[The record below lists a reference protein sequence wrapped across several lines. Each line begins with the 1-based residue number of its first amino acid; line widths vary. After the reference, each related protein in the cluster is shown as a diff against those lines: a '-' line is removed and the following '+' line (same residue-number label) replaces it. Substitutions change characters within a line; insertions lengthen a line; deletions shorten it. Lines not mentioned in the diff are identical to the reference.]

1 MGGYL
6 LGIDA
11 GTGSVRALLVDVETG
26 KIFSSHRLWQH
37 PPSPEGGWAWDFEAD
52 ENWALLARTV
62 AEVIQKADISPTD
75 VLGIAVTS
83 MRHTLVLV
91 RNGRVLLAV
100 PNLDARAA
108 AESTDLAAE
117 KGENFYSRTGRW
129 PLPIFLAS
137 RLQWLARHHPDWLQG
152 SVALTISD
160 WVAYRLCGEIAT
172 DFSNAGESMLFDLHR
187 REWAADL
194 LEELGLPLSVL
205 PPVVPSGTF
214 LGKLTASVA
223 GELGLV
229 PGIPVAV
236 GGADTQCALLGM
248 GTITPGEIGIV
259 AGTTAPIQGI
269 IDRPLLDPDGR
280 LWTGLHVL
288 PGRWVLE
295 SNAGQLGRALEW
307 FARVLFPDSPFAHV
321 RLLAEASRASP
332 GAGGLC
338 STFGAHVFNARA
350 MAFPAGSLTLCHFTG
365 EGKSVRPLVCRAVL
379 EGMAFALRA
388 NLEQIS
394 RVMGAPSSV
403 SMSGGMTR
411 SSFWTQLVADVLGV
425 PVYRSETPESAALGA
440 AICAG
445 AGAGVFSSLID
456 GISRLVHTALV
467 RPNKGTAEFYSSL
480 YSEWQKLCELQ
491 CEFRDHAAN
500 RIVQTIMG
508 MEPPSRPRRAQF
520 RPKILVTAQMDEESL
535 NQLRL
540 LGDVEYAC
548 YRDSLRVL
556 TGDELVEALQGVHVF
571 ITEVDVVDL
580 DALQRLPELRVIVS
594 CRGRAVNVDL
604 DACTALGIPVLY
616 APGRNAHA
624 VADLTVAFMIA
635 LLRRLILADRFLRQ
649 PGGEAGDMARMGQ
662 AHELF
667 LGRELWGKTV
677 GLVGFGAIGREVAR
691 RLVPFGVR
699 LLVYDPY
706 IGPEDAALYDAE
718 LVSLERLLAESDII
732 SLHAAVTP
740 ETRGM
745 IGREELA
752 RMKRGAFLINTAR
765 AALVDEKALVEALQ
779 SGHLAGAAVDVF
791 SVEPPASDDPLLL
804 MPNVIATPHIGGN
817 TEEVAIH
824 QGRMVVEDL
833 DRLLRGERPLHILNP
848 QTLESFSWTGPR
860 RPIDEK
866 LLRERAERPG
876 PAVSDLQQEQQILRE
891 EESLMKEATGPQDIR
906 ARMERILHRFCE
918 LVKEDPKVNHF
929 AARQRVMSHYVVTDL
944 GLEFHIGFREGRV
957 IAGLGAPPEPAEVR
971 MKASAETLDGIF
983 SGRLSGTKA
992 AMSGKLAFSGDVRLA
1007 MGMQRL
1013 QGDLVRLY
1021 NQAREEMGGVDF
1033 AGAAPTPVVPAP
1045 APVRED
1051 LREEIVQAVSELY
1064 QLGLITA
1071 TGGNVSVRIEGREE
1085 CWITP
1090 SQLHKGTLRPEH
1102 IVRITF
1108 EGQALEPGALA
1119 PSSEWPMHTA
1129 IYRAQPEAQA
1139 IVHAHAPYAT
1149 ILALSRLPFL
1159 PVTTEAAFL
1168 KEVPVVPF
1176 IMPGTKEL
1184 AQAVVKAMERSPVC
1198 LLQNHGVVV
1207 AASSL
1212 RQACNLVEIVE
1223 RAAHLIVSCYML
1235 GRKPVTLPRDVVR
1248 TLQNLGKMMA

>member
-1 MGGYL
+1 MSGYL

-26 KIFSSHRLWQH
+26 RIFSSHRLWQH
-37 PPSPEGGWAWDFEAD
+37 PRSPEGGWAWDFEAD
-52 ENWALLARTV
+52 ENWALLAKAV
-62 AEVIQKADISPTD
+62 AEVIQKAGISPTD
-75 VLGIAVTS
+75 VLGVAVTS

-91 RNGRVLLAV
+91 RNGQTLLAV

-108 AESTDLAAE
+108 AESTALAAE
-117 KGENFYSRTGRW
+117 LGEKFYSRTGRW

-137 RLQWLARHHPDWLQG
+137 RLQWLARHYPDWLRG
-152 SVALTISD
+152 SVALTVSD

-172 DFSNAGESMLFDLHR
+172 DLSHAGESLLFDLHR

-205 PPVVPSGTF
+205 PPVVPSGTL
-214 LGKLTASVA
+214 LGQLTTSAA
-223 GELGLV
+223 RELGLV

-248 GTITPGEIGIV
+248 RAVNPGEIGIV

-269 IDRPLLDPDGR
+269 IDRPLLDPDGH

-307 FARVLFPDSPFAHV
+307 FAQVLFPNSPLAHA
-321 RLLAEASRASP
+321 RLLAEASRGSP

-350 MAFPAGSLTLCHFTG
+350 TAFPVGNLTLCHFTG
-365 EGKSVRPLVCRAVL
+365 EGKFARPLVCRAVL

-388 NLEQIS
+388 NLEQIA

-403 SMSGGMTR
+403 NMSGGMTR

-425 PVYRSETPESAALGA
+425 PVHRSETPESAALGA

-445 AGAGVFSSLID
+445 VGAGIFSSLID
-456 GISRLVHTALV
+456 GVFRLVRTAPV
-467 RPNKGTAEFYSSL
+467 WPNEESAELYASL
-480 YSEWQKLCELQ
+480 YPEWQKLCELQ
-491 CEFRDHAAN
+491 GEFRDHAAN
-500 RIVQTIMG
+500 RIVQTIMEVG
-508 MEPPSRPRRAQF
+508 TLPQPRRAQF

-548 YRDSLRVL
+548 YRDSLKVL

-594 CRGRAVNVDL
+594 CRGRAVNIDL
-604 DACTALGIPVLY
+604 DACTALGIPVLHT
-616 APGRNAHA
+616 PGRNAHA
-624 VADLTVAFMIA
+624 VADLTIAFIIA
-635 LLRRLILADRFLRQ
+635 LLRHLIPADRFLRQ
-649 PGGEAGDMARMGQ
+649 LGGEAGDMARMGQ
-662 AHELF
+662 AHKLF

-677 GLVGFGAIGREVAR
+677 GLVGFGAVGREVAR
-691 RLVPFGVR
+691 RLLPFGVR

-706 IGPEDAALYDAE
+706 IGPEDAALYEAE

-765 AALVDEKALVEALQ
+765 AALVDERALVEALQ

-791 SVEPPASDDPLLL
+791 PIEPPAADDPLLL
-804 MPNVIATPHIGGN
+804 LPNVIATPHIGGN

-833 DRLLRGERPLHILNP
+833 DRLLRGERPLHVLNP

-860 RPIDEK
+860 RPLDER
-866 LLRERAERPG
+866 LLKERAERPG
-876 PAVSDLQQEQQILRE
+876 PAVSDLQQEQQILRKE
-891 EESLMKEATGPQDIR
+891 EAVMKEATGLQDVR
-906 ARMERILHRFCE
+906 ARMERILRRFCE
-918 LVKEDPKVNHF
+918 LVREDPKVNQF
-929 AARQRVMSHYVVTDL
+929 AAKHRVMSHYVVTDL

-957 IAGLGAPPEPAEVR
+957 IAGLGAPSEPAEVR

-983 SGRLSGTKA
+983 SGQLGGTKA

-1007 MGMQRL
+1007 MGMQRI
-1013 QGDLVRLY
+1013 QGDLIRLY
-1021 NQAREEMGGVDF
+1021 NQAREEIGGVDF
-1033 AGAAPTPVVPAP
+1033 AGAAPPPAVPAP

-1090 SQLHKGTLRPEH
+1090 SQIYKGALRPEH

-1108 EGQALEPGALA
+1108 DGQALEPGALA

-1129 IYRAQPEAQA
+1129 IYRAKPQVQA

-1176 IMPGTKEL
+1176 IMPGTKDL
-1184 AQAVVKAMERSPVC
+1184 ARAVVKAMERSPVC

-1223 RAAHLIVSCYML
+1223 RTAQMIVSCYML
-1235 GRKPVTLPRDVVR
+1235 GRKPITLPRDVVR
-1248 TLQNLGKMMA
+1248 TLQNLGKVMA